1 VLSLG
6 HGEDVFSFVN
16 VAARPVPS
24 LGRDFSAPV
33 IIDYDYSEADLL
45 HLLSFDSDPF
55 NRWEAG
61 QRLALNLLLEGIAV
75 HQCGGQVQFP
85 DSLAVAFGRVLAE
98 GADDPAF
105 AAEVLVLPTEMYIGE
120 QMSVIDPAAI
130 HHVRLAMRRFL
141 AERLRSSLL
150 QTYQAMTVTG
160 PYTPDA
166 ASSGRRALRNL
177 CLAYLMDLD
186 EADARQLCVVQF
198 DLAGNMTDA
207 LSALTALAN
216 NDCAER
222 LPALERFYERWR
234 DEPLVVD
241 KWLAV
246 QAMSRL
252 PGTVAAVRSLIEH
265 PAYSR
270 TNPNKVYAL
279 IGSFGV
285 NQFQFHAADG
295 SGYALLT
302 EEIAALDS
310 INPQLAARMAR
321 SFERWRRFDDGRRQ
335 LMKTEL
341 QTIAALPG
349 LSGET
354 GEVITKALT

>member
-1 VLSLG
+1 MLSLR
-6 HGEDVFSFVN
+6 HEEDVFSFVN

-61 QRLALNLLLEGIAV
+61 QRLALNLLLEGITV
-75 HQCGGQVQFP
+75 HQRGGQVQFP
-85 DSLAVAFGRVLAE
+85 DSFAVAFGRVLAD

-186 EADARQLCVVQF
+186 AADARQLCVVQF

-207 LSALTALAN
+207 LSALTSLAN

-222 LPALERFYERWR
+222 LPALERFYERWH

-241 KWLAV
+241 KWLGV

-252 PGTVAAVRSLIEH
+252 PGTVAAVRRID
-265 PAYSR
+265 R
-270 TNPNKVYAL
+270 T
-279 IGSFGV
+279 
-285 NQFQFHAADG
+285 
-295 SGYALLT
+295 
-302 EEIAALDS
+302 
-310 INPQLAARMAR
+310 
-321 SFERWRRFDDGRRQ
+321 
-335 LMKTEL
+335 
-341 QTIAALPG
+341 PG
-349 LSGET
+349 LQPHQPE
-354 GEVITKALT
+354 